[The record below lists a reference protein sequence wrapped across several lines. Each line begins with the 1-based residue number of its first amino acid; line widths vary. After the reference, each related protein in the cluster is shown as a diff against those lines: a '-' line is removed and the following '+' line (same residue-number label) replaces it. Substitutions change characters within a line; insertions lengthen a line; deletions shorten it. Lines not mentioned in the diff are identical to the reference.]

1 MVTQEGKEQMKDKTG
16 AWDYVLLNC
25 STEFRLLVF
34 CIAFSST
41 PVLQYPSTP
50 VFGISS

>member
-1 MVTQEGKEQMKDKTG
+1 MEYWSVGVIVTQEGKEQMKDKTG

-34 CIAFSST
+34 CIVFS
-41 PVLQYPSTP
+41 STP
-50 VFGISS
+50 VFGISA